1 VNGYPYIIPVILLSF
16 LFGVAGCSDKE
27 KAQKQE
33 ANATPS
39 PSEPMTVHV
48 SKETST
54 ASRTKRF
61 TIRDIDGRQTILEFT
76 DHEARFQRIRQPL
89 VMLVLFSDWCPPCR
103 GMLPYLGKLQ
113 AANKDQLFVIGLLVH
128 SELDPTRLRRLM
140 RRYESNF
147 FISRAPDNDALAD
160 YLAGLA
166 KQGSDYPLPLTLIF
180 KDGKYIMNIQ
190 GAVPYE
196 MLQSLIDQL
205 REIKKKEG

>member
-1 VNGYPYIIPVILLSF
+1 MNGHPYIIPAILLS
-16 LFGVAGCSDKE
+16 LLLGLAGCSDKKE
-27 KAQKQE
+27 ARYQE

-39 PSEPMTVHV
+39 SPEPMTVHA
-48 SKETST
+48 SKETSEIPQPK
-54 ASRTKRF
+54 SF
-61 TIRDIDGRQTILEFT
+61 TIQDVDGRQTILEFT
-76 DHEARFQRIRQPL
+76 DHEAHFHRIRQPL
-89 VMLVLFSDWCPPCR
+89 VMLVLFADWCPPCR

-128 SELDPTRLRRLM
+128 SELDSTGLRRLM

-160 YLAGLA
+160 YLADLA

-180 KDGKYIMNIQ
+180 KNGKYIMNIQ

-205 REIKKKEG
+205 RDIKKKEG